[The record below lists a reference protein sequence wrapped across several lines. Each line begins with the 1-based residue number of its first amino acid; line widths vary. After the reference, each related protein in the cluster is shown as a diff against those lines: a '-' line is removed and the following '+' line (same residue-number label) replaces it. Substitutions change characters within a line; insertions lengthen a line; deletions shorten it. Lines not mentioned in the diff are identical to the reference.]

1 MINIALMGH
10 GVVGAG
16 VVELLETNAE
26 SIGRKCGS
34 VVNVKY
40 ILDLKDGSDTS
51 YQHKFINDFNI
62 ILNDD
67 SVTAVVEA
75 MGGLNPAYKFVK
87 ALLLAGK
94 SVITPNKELVAVH
107 GAELLQIA
115 KERNINFL
123 FEASVGGGIPIIRP
137 IFRCMAANEIDE
149 IYGILNGTTNFI
161 LTKMIREKMSFD
173 VALNLAQE
181 LGYAEADPT
190 ADVDGHDTCRKI
202 CILASLAFGSH
213 VSPGG
218 IYTEGIRDITLEDAQ
233 YAQSINYVIKLV
245 GRTVKVDDKITVAV
259 HPMMIGHDNPLFAV
273 EDVFNA
279 VVVKG
284 SATDEVMFYGKGA
297 GKMPTASAVVAD
309 IIDSILHTQRRKDVF
324 WGESKPDY
332 ILPQSDSQTAMFI
345 RTNAPEVDIEKV
357 FGEVQYLA
365 QMKDGE
371 VAFITKKMSESEI
384 LQKLKSLKSEVIS
397 TIRVLD

>member
-16 VVELLETNAE
+16 VAELLESNAE
-26 SIGRKCGS
+26 SIERKCGKA
-34 VVNVKY
+34 VKIKY
-40 ILDLKDGSDTS
+40 ILDLKDGKDTPYS
-51 YQHKFINDFNI
+51 QKFIKDFDI
-62 ILNDD
+62 ILNDAGI
-67 SVTAVVEA
+67 TCVVEA

-87 ALLLAGK
+87 ALLQAGK

-107 GAELLQIA
+107 GDELLKIA
-115 KERNINFL
+115 KEKNINFL

-137 IFRCMAANEIDE
+137 IFRCLAANDIDE

-173 VALNLAQE
+173 AALKLAQE

-213 VSPGG
+213 VSPEG
-218 IYTEGIRDITLEDAQ
+218 IYTEGIREVSLEDAQ
-233 YAQSINYVIKLV
+233 YAQSINRVIKLV
-245 GRTVKVDDKITVAV
+245 GRTVKVGEKITVAV
-259 HPMMIGHDNPLFAV
+259 HPMMISYDNPLFGV

-279 VVVKG
+279 IVVKG
-284 SATDEVMFYGKGA
+284 SATGEVMFYGKGA

-309 IIDSILHTQRRKDVF
+309 IIDSILHTERRKDVF
-324 WGESKPDY
+324 WGDSKVEY
-332 ILPQSDSQTAMFI
+332 VLPQENSQTAMFI
-345 RTNAPEVDIEKV
+345 RANAAKSEIDEI
-357 FGEVQYLA
+357 FGEVEYLP
-365 QMKDGE
+365 QMKDDE
-371 VAFITKKMSESEI
+371 IAFITKKMSESEI
-384 LQKLKSLKSEVIS
+384 KTKTAKIS
-397 TIRVLD
+397 GEIFSAIRVL